1 VKYLSWL
8 LKAAVFFT
16 VFAFALNNQDDVR
29 VHFFFG
35 NHWDAP
41 LVLVVLATLTLGVVL
56 GIAVMVPLWLK
67 ARKARAAVPPT
78 IDSAPPPH
86 QDIPPHGI

>member
-8 LKAAVFFT
+8 LKSAVFFT

-78 IDSAPPPH
+78 SDSAPLPH